1 MDTYLEEIRQE
12 NNKNAPVLF
21 FAAKQDQTEDMFS
34 IVYWL
39 NAIYVMVFFPS
50 MIINGKCWLVLSTC
64 MCFQVTGFLNLII
77 LKKIREDHFNN

>member
-39 NAIYVMVFFPS
+39 NAIYVMVFFPR
-50 MIINGKCWLVLSTC
+50 L
-64 MCFQVTGFLNLII
+64 
-77 LKKIREDHFNN
+77 